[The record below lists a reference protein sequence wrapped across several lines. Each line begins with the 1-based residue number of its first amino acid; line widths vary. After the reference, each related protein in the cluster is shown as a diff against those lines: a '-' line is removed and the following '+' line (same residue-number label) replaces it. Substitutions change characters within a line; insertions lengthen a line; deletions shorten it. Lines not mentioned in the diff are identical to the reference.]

1 MCHPWHSALQ
11 MFLCVT
17 EVSFPSEGHCSAI
30 GLRNKLP
37 VSPQENGTVTV
48 TDPWSV
54 PLKTTRNF
62 TNLCQTLISA
72 HVHYCPLA
80 AVLSTVS
87 HSDTKGFIGHFWV
100 HQLPA
105 TLLLEL
111 LPTVPNCKAI
121 RRGSAKKATNHH
133 VMLPPSASRFPG
145 TSPSFQHPQRGTPG
159 LRAGRRGLPV
169 SKGHAPFAE
178 RASAHFLTWET
189 TEISELASTGLDWG
203 KRCRLFS
210 DIFISPQLYEGWF
223 KWTITLLG

>member
-11 MFLCVT
+11 MFLSVT
-17 EVSFPSEGHCSAI
+17 EVSFPAEGHCSAI
-30 GLRNKLP
+30 RLRNKLP

-48 TDPWSV
+48 TDPWTA

-62 TNLCQTLISA
+62 TNLCHTLISA

-111 LPTVPNCKAI
+111 FPTVPNWKAI

-133 VMLPPSASRFPG
+133 VMLPPSVSREHADSQAPLH
-145 TSPSFQHPQRGTPG
+145 PSNTHREARLGSG
-159 LRAGRRGLPV
+159 LG
-169 SKGHAPFAE
+169 
-178 RASAHFLTWET
+178 
-189 TEISELASTGLDWG
+189 
-203 KRCRLFS
+203 
-210 DIFISPQLYEGWF
+210 EGDCQ
-223 KWTITLLG
+223 